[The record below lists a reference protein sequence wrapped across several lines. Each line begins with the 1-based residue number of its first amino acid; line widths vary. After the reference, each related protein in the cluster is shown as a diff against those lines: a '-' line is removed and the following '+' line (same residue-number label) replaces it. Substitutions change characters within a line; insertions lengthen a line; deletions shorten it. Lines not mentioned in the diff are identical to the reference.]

1 MTRLRFIFALSLFL
15 LAPLLNGCL
24 FQQQEPKNTQLSP
37 STYIT
42 GLVTL
47 EDTTISNQGGLSTI
61 QAFFL
66 KETDQKT
73 TPPINSAYEPERFP
87 TDREPDQIRAPQ
99 CVSRIVPRN
108 SKVERASD
116 VALSV
121 GNVFFGPVLQN
132 DLKKLDKSSQN
143 VYQGILDVGLPAGAF
158 QILAEGEAGVTAF
171 GEVLTLPEQ
180 LQWVRVNGVD
190 FGEPIMEYRRGDDLE
205 VSWREPL
212 IENSENKV
220 LVAFTARDD
229 KETFV
234 TTCTADES
242 DIMAVKSMKTFK
254 IDASLL
260 RDTPK
265 KAVVAVQL
273 SRGHVLRPARK
284 TSVITLQGLRTFYS
298 KVDFIE

>member
-1 MTRLRFIFALSLFL
+1 MTRRRSICVLILFSVT
-15 LAPLLNGCL
+15 PLLGGCL
-24 FQQQEPKNTQLSP
+24 FQQQEPKNTQLSQ

-42 GLVTL
+42 GMVTL
-47 EDTTISNQGGLSTI
+47 EDTSISNQGGLSTI

-73 TPPINSAYEPERFP
+73 APPINAAYEPERFP

-99 CVSRIVPRN
+99 CVSRIYPRN
-108 SKVERASD
+108 SKVERASE

-143 VYQGILDVGLPAGAF
+143 IYQGILDVGLPAGAF
-158 QILAEGEAGVTAF
+158 QILAEGEAGVSAF

-190 FGEPIMEYRRGDDLE
+190 FGEPIMEYQRGDDLE

-220 LVAFTARDD
+220 LIAFTARDD
-229 KETFV
+229 KETFAV
-234 TTCTADES
+234 TCTADES

-260 RDTPK
+260 ADAPK
-265 KAVVAVQL
+265 KAVVAMQL

-284 TSVITLQGLRTFYS
+284 ASVITLQGLRTFYS
-298 KVDFIE
+298 KMDFIE